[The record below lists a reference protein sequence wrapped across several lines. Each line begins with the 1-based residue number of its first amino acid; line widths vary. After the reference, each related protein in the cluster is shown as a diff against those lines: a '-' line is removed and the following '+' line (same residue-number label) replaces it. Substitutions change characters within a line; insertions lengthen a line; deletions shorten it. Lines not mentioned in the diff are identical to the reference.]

1 MKFKKF
7 IFKKVNSTN
16 LTAINILKKTK
27 LNYGMIVAD
36 LQSKGKGQYGR
47 KWISIKGNLF
57 VSFFYNLDKIDLSLK
72 KLTKLN
78 CNLVKKTISNFY
90 KKKILFKEPNDL
102 LINGKKICG
111 ILQETIYKK
120 ENKFLV
126 IGIGINILKNPII
139 LNYPTTNLCE
149 ITGKNI
155 KKNDVEKLL
164 KFNFEK
170 KFYNYFRNK

>member
-78 CNLVKKTISNFY
+78 CNLVKKTISKFY

-120 ENKFLV
+120 EKF
-126 IGIGINILKNPII
+126 
-139 LNYPTTNLCE
+139 PTHATIE
-149 ITGKNI
+149 RHDE
-155 KKNDVEKLL
+155 NDKGPDRPTFGGRAPSIAKRVAESSASVKSESTQARQS
-164 KFNFEK
+164 KT
-170 KFYNYFRNK
+170 

>member
-16 LTAINILKKTK
+16 LTAINILKETK

-102 LINGKKICG
+102 LINGKKMAR
-111 ILQETIYKK
+111 K
-120 ENKFLV
+120 
-126 IGIGINILKNPII
+126 
-139 LNYPTTNLCE
+139 
-149 ITGKNI
+149 
-155 KKNDVEKLL
+155 
-164 KFNFEK
+164 
-170 KFYNYFRNK
+170 